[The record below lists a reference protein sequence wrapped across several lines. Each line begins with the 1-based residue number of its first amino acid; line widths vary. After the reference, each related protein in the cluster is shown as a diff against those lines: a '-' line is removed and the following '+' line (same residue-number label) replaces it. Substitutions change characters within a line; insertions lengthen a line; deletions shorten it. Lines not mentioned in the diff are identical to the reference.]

1 MEQSARRARVVVL
14 TGPSGAGK
22 SRLAARLHAAYGW
35 PIVRLDDFYRD
46 GDDPDLPMVTLG
58 GHDLPDWDDP
68 RSWNAP
74 AAIAALEELLDTG
87 TTRVPTYDIAT
98 SRAIGHSQATAAA
111 TDLVLAEGIFAAEIV
126 PVLVERGRL
135 AGAFCITHGRTPNAV
150 LRFVR
155 DLREGRK
162 PPLVLLRRGI
172 ELWRREPRIV
182 SRAASLGASCG
193 SPASVLKEIQTRLI
207 ASGETT
213 RQSDRGPEP
222 WEHVRRPG

>member
-126 PVLVERGRL
+126 PALVERGRR

-193 SPASVLKEIQTRLI
+193 SPASVLKEIRTRLI

>member
-1 MEQSARRARVVVL
+1 MEQSSRRARVVVL

-126 PVLVERGRL
+126 PALVERGRL

-193 SPASVLKEIQTRLI
+193 SPASVLKEIRTRLI
-207 ASGETT
+207 ASDETT
-213 RQSDRGPEP
+213 RPSDRGPEP

>member
-1 MEQSARRARVVVL
+1 MTSIATATTQTCRWSPSAGTTCR
-14 TGPSGAGK
+14 TGTT
-22 SRLAARLHAAYGW
+22 
-35 PIVRLDDFYRD
+35 RD
-46 GDDPDLPMVTLG
+46 PG
-58 GHDLPDWDDP
+58 
-68 RSWNAP
+68 NAP

-87 TTRVPTYDIAT
+87 TTRVPTYDIAA

-126 PVLVERGRL
+126 PALVERGRL
-135 AGAFCITHGRTPNAV
+135 AGCRHTYRLDPQRRAA
-150 LRFVR
+150 LRPRPAGV
-155 DLREGRK
+155 RK
-162 PPLVLLRRGI
+162 PPSVLLRRGI

-193 SPASVLKEIQTRLI
+193 SPASVLKEIRTRLI

-213 RQSDRGPEP
+213 RPSDRGPEP